1 MKPEVS
7 SSRLNALLIKV
18 TVMGNVL
25 VTKSFLSSWFIH
37 ENEKILRYKLLSAL
51 IFAVLTLSLCDFISH
66 RSGSRSSM
74 ASQARSC
81 LSAGASACTTW

>member
-25 VTKSFLSSWFIH
+25 VTKPFLSSWFIH

-51 IFAVLTLSLCDFISH
+51 VLTLSFCDFVSH

>member
-51 IFAVLTLSLCDFISH
+51 VLTLSFCDFISH

>member
-1 MKPEVS
+1 
-7 SSRLNALLIKV
+7 
-18 TVMGNVL
+18 MGNVL

-37 ENEKILRYKLLSAL
+37 ENEKILRYKLLSTL
-51 IFAVLTLSLCDFISH
+51 VLTLSLCDFISH

>member
-37 ENEKILRYKLLSAL
+37 ENEKILRYKLLSTL
-51 IFAVLTLSLCDFISH
+51 VLTLSLCDFISH

>member
-1 MKPEVS
+1 
-7 SSRLNALLIKV
+7 
-18 TVMGNVL
+18 MGNVL

-51 IFAVLTLSLCDFISH
+51 VLTLSFCDFVSH

>member
-25 VTKSFLSSWFIH
+25 VTKPFLSSWFIH
-37 ENEKILRYKLLSAL
+37 ENEKILRYKLLSTL
-51 IFAVLTLSLCDFISH
+51 VLTLSLCDFISH

>member
-1 MKPEVS
+1 
-7 SSRLNALLIKV
+7 
-18 TVMGNVL
+18 MGNVL

-51 IFAVLTLSLCDFISH
+51 VLTLSLCDFISH

>member
-1 MKPEVS
+1 MPEVS

-51 IFAVLTLSLCDFISH
+51 VLTLSFCDFISH

>member
-1 MKPEVS
+1 
-7 SSRLNALLIKV
+7 
-18 TVMGNVL
+18 MGNVL

-51 IFAVLTLSLCDFISH
+51 VLTLSFCDFISH

>member
-51 IFAVLTLSLCDFISH
+51 VLTLSFCDFVSH

>member
-1 MKPEVS
+1 
-7 SSRLNALLIKV
+7 
-18 TVMGNVL
+18 MGNVL
-25 VTKSFLSSWFIH
+25 VTKPFLSSWFIH

-51 IFAVLTLSLCDFISH
+51 VLTLSFCDFVSH

>member
-25 VTKSFLSSWFIH
+25 VTKPFLSSWFIH
-37 ENEKILRYKLLSAL
+37 ENEKILRYKLLSTL
-51 IFAVLTLSLCDFISH
+51 VLTLSLCDFISH
-66 RSGSRSSM
+66 RSGLRSSM

>member
-1 MKPEVS
+1 
-7 SSRLNALLIKV
+7 
-18 TVMGNVL
+18 MGNVL

-51 IFAVLTLSLCDFISH
+51 VLTLSFCDFVSY

>member
-37 ENEKILRYKLLSAL
+37 ENEKILRYKLLSTL
-51 IFAVLTLSLCDFISH
+51 VLTLSFCDFVSH
-66 RSGSRSSM
+66 RSGLRSSM

>member
-1 MKPEVS
+1 
-7 SSRLNALLIKV
+7 
-18 TVMGNVL
+18 MGNVL
-25 VTKSFLSSWFIH
+25 VTKPFLSSWFIH
-37 ENEKILRYKLLSAL
+37 ENEKILRYKLLSTL
-51 IFAVLTLSLCDFISH
+51 VLTLSLCDFISH